1 MFQDIAPHRFDNRFY
16 KDAVHPEDVALCYQG
31 GHILLQ
37 PQPDGEFA
45 LPRACHL
52 PQKEAME
59 AIYLFSIDNTR
70 YFGFW
75 QTFRLAEAPG
85 LRWQSTQVLRQA
97 KDKVTLFAGM
107 EGWHLYRWFRANRF
121 CGHCGKPMEL
131 KADERAVLCPVCGN
145 IVYPRISPAI
155 IVAVVSQGK
164 LLLARNANSQPG
176 RFGLVAGFVEFGES
190 LEDTVRREVMEEVGL
205 KVKQIQYF
213 NSQPWPFSESLMV
226 GFFAEAEDG
235 AQARPDMVEIVETKW
250 VAPDQLPAPQSN
262 ISIAQQLMAEFA
274 RRSSARGEG

>member
-97 KDKVTLFAGM
+97 KDKVMLFAGM

-121 CGHCGKPMEL
+121 CGHCGGERIRL
-131 KADERAVLCPVCGN
+131 HYLQHGIDCGADPDHTPVKKGGICLHCLAG
-145 IVYPRISPAI
+145 RIFLRGIDSDECLRLY
-155 IVAVVSQGK
+155 K
-164 LLLARNANSQPG
+164 WR
-176 RFGLVAGFVEFGES
+176 
-190 LEDTVRREVMEEVGL
+190 
-205 KVKQIQYF
+205 
-213 NSQPWPFSESLMV
+213 FSEA
-226 GFFAEAEDG
+226 GGCYAPFAVCRICLSEY
-235 AQARPDMVEIVETKW
+235 
-250 VAPDQLPAPQSN
+250 
-262 ISIAQQLMAEFA
+262 
-274 RRSSARGEG
+274 

>member
-1 MFQDIAPHRFDNRFY
+1 
-16 KDAVHPEDVALCYQG
+16 
-31 GHILLQ
+31 
-37 PQPDGEFA
+37 
-45 LPRACHL
+45 
-52 PQKEAME
+52 ME
-59 AIYLFSIDNTR
+59 AIYLFSVDNTR

-75 QTFRLAEAPG
+75 QTFRVAEAPG
-85 LRWQSTQVLRQA
+85 LSWQSTQVLRQA